1 VDAAREIE
9 NLLYTYAERLDAGDL
24 EGVADLFAH
33 GGICMA
39 PDAPPEQRIQGRE
52 AVLALYRGSTR
63 LHDDGLPHT
72 KHVTSNAIILMDEYS
87 VETALLGAA
96 AGMLVGAAV
105 GLRVPL
111 PSRASMNLDPLNR
124 WQEPRVA
131 LDIQPRSGPVCV
143 EIEYL
148 IDAADVPAFLDAMA
162 ERHRI
167 RRRDG
172 ALHWTLMRDMEQ
184 PRAWVE
190 SFEIPTWMD
199 YVRLHMRTTQADAPV
214 SDRLRGLHQGDGAP
228 RVRRRLIRSTARN
241 RPAEPAERVPQ
252 DIES

>member
-1 VDAAREIE
+1 MSTPRWV
-9 NLLYTYAERLDAGDL
+9 
-24 EGVADLFAH
+24 V
-33 GGICMA
+33 
-39 PDAPPEQRIQGRE
+39 GR
-52 AVLALYRGSTR
+52 ALALYQMSIFGGMALGAWFWGYVAER
-63 LHDDGLPHT
+63 
-72 KHVTSNAIILMDEYS
+72 YS
-87 VETALLGAA
+87 LETALLGAA
-96 AGMLVGAAV
+96 AGMLVGAAA

-148 IDAADVPAFLDAMA
+148 NDAADVPAILDAMA

-172 ALHWTLMRDMEQ
+172 AQHWTLMRDMEQ